1 MFFVDK
7 GFSFRNFLVDVFTA
21 LVFTAWFWLR
31 PEQNLVHEVGSASEL
46 VPEGLCRRTLGCP
59 LRHIPENRMSSAA
72 SRQPLRC

>member
-46 VPEGLCRRTLGCP
+46 VRKACAVG
-59 LRHIPENRMSSAA
+59 H
-72 SRQPLRC
+72 